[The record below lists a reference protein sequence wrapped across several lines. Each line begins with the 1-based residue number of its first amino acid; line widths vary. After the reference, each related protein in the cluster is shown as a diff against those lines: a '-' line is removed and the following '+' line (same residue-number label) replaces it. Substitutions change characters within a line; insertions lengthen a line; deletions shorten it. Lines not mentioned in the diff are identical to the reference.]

1 MSDSVIILVCGVGG
15 GLAIGI
21 VVNFVTDKVR
31 MYLKERKYRKSH

>member
-15 GLAIGI
+15 GVAIGVI
-21 VVNFVTDKVR
+21 VNIVTDKVK